1 MTISSTE
8 KYFLFTLL
16 SITIIFTFFILYPF
30 LAMFILA
37 AAFAVV
43 LNPVYLWIKKHLV
56 KNISWLASI
65 LTVIMFLLFLC
76 VPLFFVGKAVFI
88 QTQNMY
94 YNAVNSG
101 NSGHFIES
109 IDSSI
114 SKFLPSGFN
123 FDIHAK
129 IVELVSSLS
138 NNIAKLFT
146 STLNSILMFAL
157 MIFTLF
163 YLLKDGEQWKKG
175 LLNFFPLSDENTNQ
189 IIKSLKLSINRIF
202 KGSFIIAIAQGVL
215 AWFGFI
221 IFGIPNAIIWAV
233 VAGVASLVPTIG
245 TSIVSIPAILFLFF
259 TGMQI
264 QALGLLLWSLLL
276 VGTIDNILS
285 PYIISKDTEI
295 PSLFI
300 LFSIL
305 GAITL
310 VGPLGILV
318 GPLVLSLLYSLIS
331 IYKKE
336 LKN

>member
-1 MTISSTE
+1 MHISSTE
-8 KYFLFTLL
+8 KYFLFILLSLTIILTLL
-16 SITIIFTFFILYPF
+16 ILYPF
-30 LAMFILA
+30 LAMFLLA

-56 KNISWLASI
+56 KNISWLASL
-65 LTVIMFLLFLC
+65 LTVIIFLLFLC
-76 VPLFFVGKAVFI
+76 IPLFFVGKAIFI
-88 QTQNMY
+88 QTQDLY
-94 YNAVNSG
+94 FSIVSSG

-109 IDSSI
+109 IDSYI
-114 SKFLPSGFN
+114 TKFLPSGFN
-123 FDIHAK
+123 FDINAK

-138 NNIAKLFT
+138 NNLAGFFS
-146 STLNSILMFAL
+146 STLNSILMFFL

-163 YLLKDGEQWKKG
+163 YLLKDGEEWEKG
-175 LLNFFPLSDENTNQ
+175 LLKIIPLRDENTN
-189 IIKSLKLSINRIF
+189 IILDNIKQSINKIF
-202 KGSFIIAIAQGVL
+202 KGTFIIAIAQGIL
-215 AWFGFI
+215 AWFGFM
-221 IFGIPNAIIWAV
+221 IFGVPNAVIWAV
-233 VAGVASLVPTIG
+233 VAGIASFIPTMG

-259 TGMQI
+259 TGMQV
-264 QALGLLLWSLLL
+264 QALGLLIWSVLLI
-276 VGTIDNILS
+276 GMIDNLLS

-305 GAITL
+305 GALSL